1 MKKIIAFIT
10 LMFGIFILTSCNNK
24 TNDNSGVE
32 TKPLV
37 LTYKLVENNV
47 NGENFPIPNGEYLY
61 LTFKENGIVE
71 NKQKKPNQ
79 EETILTASYTKG
91 DNCYIVS
98 MPVGDSGITLRI
110 TYQIQDN
117 GEKLVSIQNLGFT
130 IKQTFKL
137 VK

>member
-10 LMFGIFILTSCNNK
+10 LLFGIFILTSCNNK
-24 TNDNSGVE
+24 TNDNSDIE
-32 TKPLV
+32 TKPLI

-47 NGENFPIPNGEYLY
+47 NGENVPIPNGEYLY

-71 NKQKKPNQ
+71 NKQKKPN
-79 EETILTASYTKG
+79 EEEIILTANYTKG
-91 DNCYIVS
+91 EDCYIVS
-98 MPVGDSGITLRI
+98 MPVSDSGITLSI

-130 IKQTFKL
+130 IKQTFQL